1 VTVSDAPAAARRR
14 PAALRAVD
22 RATLPDDMR
31 AALAGGLAVFLM
43 IFWSVDDGGTDA
55 GIWYWGA
62 LLVLAGVAALLVLTR
77 GALSGLP
84 RAAQIA
90 LGCFALYVAWS
101 YLSMTWAPYAG
112 LALQGANRALLYL
125 LMFTLLAAV
134 PWRRRTALIVLGA
147 YGAGIGVIA
156 IAFLYR
162 FAVGDN
168 VPGLFLDGRLDSPTG
183 YFNSN
188 AALFTIGALVAIG
201 LAARRGMPSGLRGL
215 YTAFAAADLML
226 AFTPQ
231 SRGWLFT
238 LPIVGLFAALAAGER
253 LRGIAIAIVAAL
265 GLLVDIRPLL
275 HLFQVA
281 SSRQL
286 TENAIHAG
294 KIGLLSCAGV
304 FAVVT
309 LLAMIESARGRGPL
323 PAGVRRLLGAGA
335 VVVALVAMGAGL
347 WVVSQHHPA
356 SFISREWRG
365 FTSEPTD
372 TATSNHFLEVGSG
385 RYDIWRSAVDAFRA
399 HPLGGL
405 GQDNFGDW
413 YLTHRHTVE
422 EPLWPHSLELR
433 LLASTGIIGFLLFAA
448 FLVAALIA
456 ALAARRRG
464 IEGDRM
470 LVGTALL
477 PLGVWLIHGSIDWF
491 WEFPALSGPALGFF
505 AMAIGNRARSN
516 QSPAA
521 AAGASASEDAGS
533 GEPGSGAGVPRDAA
547 PAKVTPRQRR
557 VPAPVAGVAGVLAL
571 GAATVALGF
580 PYLAVRELN
589 IGIGQSHTSVSASL
603 ADFRSSHTL
612 NPLMSD
618 PGTLGGSVALVNG
631 RYSQAAAFY
640 RQATSLEPGDWIAWL
655 GRGLAASMQGQVS
668 QARASYQV
676 AMRLDHDQLAVRD
689 AWKRVGTQHPLTPAE
704 AFDEINYVP

>member
-1 VTVSDAPAAARRR
+1 
-14 PAALRAVD
+14 
-22 RATLPDDMR
+22 
-31 AALAGGLAVFLM
+31 
-43 IFWSVDDGGTDA
+43 
-55 GIWYWGA
+55 
-62 LLVLAGVAALLVLTR
+62 
-77 GALSGLP
+77 
-84 RAAQIA
+84 
-90 LGCFALYVAWS
+90 
-101 YLSMTWAPYAG
+101 MTWAAYAG

-147 YGAGIGVIA
+147 YAAGIGVIA
-156 IAFLYR
+156 IAFLWR
-162 FAVGDN
+162 FAAGDN

-188 AALFTIGALVAIG
+188 AALFTIGGLVAIG
-201 LAARRGMPSGLRGL
+201 LAARRGLPSGLRGL
-215 YTAFAAADLML
+215 FTAFATADLML

-238 LPIVGLFAALAAGER
+238 LPIVGLFSVLVAGER
-253 LRGIAIAIVAAL
+253 LRCIAISIFAAL

-281 SSRQL
+281 SPHQL
-286 TENAIHAG
+286 TVNAIHAG

-309 LLAMIESARGRGPL
+309 LIAMIEAARGRGPL
-323 PAGVRRLLGAGA
+323 GHVQRRALGVGAIA
-335 VVVALVAMGAGL
+335 VALVAMAAGL

-365 FTSEPTD
+365 FTSEPTN

-399 HPLGGL
+399 HPLG
-405 GQDNFGDW
+405 
-413 YLTHRHTVE
+413 
-422 EPLWPHSLELR
+422 
-433 LLASTGIIGFLLFAA
+433 
-448 FLVAALIA
+448 
-456 ALAARRRG
+456 
-464 IEGDRM
+464 
-470 LVGTALL
+470 
-477 PLGVWLIHGSIDWF
+477 VWLIHGSIDWF
-491 WEFPALSGPALGFF
+491 WEFPALSGPAFGFF
-505 AMAIGNRARSN
+505 AMAIGNRGR
-516 QSPAA
+516 AA
-521 AAGASASEDAGS
+521 ARPALGDGDGDRGAAD
-533 GEPGSGAGVPRDAA
+533 PGDGGPDAA
-547 PAKVTPRQRR
+547 QPAPRVASPRR
-557 VPAPVAGVAGVLAL
+557 RLPAPVPALAGALAL

-589 IGIGQSHTSVSASL
+589 IGIGQSHSSVSASL
-603 ADFRSSHTL
+603 ADFRSSHRL

-631 RYSQAAAFY
+631 RYSEAAAFY

-668 QARASYQV
+668 QARAAYRV

>member
-1 VTVSDAPAAARRR
+1 M
-14 PAALRAVD
+14 RAV
-22 RATLPDDMR
+22 LG
-31 AALAGGLAVFLM
+31 GGLAVFLM

-55 GIWYWGA
+55 GTWYWGA
-62 LLVLAGVAALLVLTR
+62 LLTLAGVAALLVLTR
-77 GALSGLP
+77 GALSRLP

-101 YLSMTWAPYAG
+101 YLSMTWAAYSG

-156 IAFLYR
+156 IAFLFR
-162 FAVGDN
+162 FAAGDN

-238 LPIVGLFAALAAGER
+238 LPIVGLFAVLAAGER
-253 LRGIAIAIVAAL
+253 LRCIAISIVAAL

-281 SSRQL
+281 SSHQL

-304 FAVVT
+304 FGVVT

-323 PAGVRRLLGAGA
+323 PTGVRRLLGAGA
-335 VVVALVAMGAGL
+335 IAVALVAMGAGL

-448 FLVAALIA
+448 FLVAALVA
-456 ALAARRRG
+456 AVAARRRG

-491 WEFPALSGPALGFF
+491 WEFPALTGPALGFF
-505 AMAIGNRARSN
+505 AMAIGNRARPTESTAAA
-516 QSPAA
+516 PAGVA
-521 AAGASASEDAGS
+521 APGDLAPRRVPPRRRLPAPVGVAAGA
-533 GEPGSGAGVPRDAA
+533 
-547 PAKVTPRQRR
+547 
-557 VPAPVAGVAGVLAL
+557 LAL
-571 GAATVALGF
+571 GAATVALGL

-589 IGIGQSHTSVSASL
+589 IGIDQSHTSVSASL
-603 ADFRSSHTL
+603 ADFRSSHQL

-631 RYSQAAAFY
+631 RYSQAAALY

-689 AWKRVGTQHPLTPAE
+689 AWKRVDTQHPLTPAE

>member
-1 VTVSDAPAAARRR
+1 M
-14 PAALRAVD
+14 RAV
-22 RATLPDDMR
+22 LG
-31 AALAGGLAVFLM
+31 GGLAVFLM

-55 GIWYWGA
+55 GTWYWGA
-62 LLVLAGVAALLVLTR
+62 LLTLAGVAALLVLTR
-77 GALSGLP
+77 GALSRLP

-101 YLSMTWAPYAG
+101 YLSMTWAAYSG

-156 IAFLYR
+156 IAFLFR
-162 FAVGDN
+162 FAAGDN

-238 LPIVGLFAALAAGER
+238 LPIVGLFAVLAAGER
-253 LRGIAIAIVAAL
+253 LRCIAISIVAAL

-281 SSRQL
+281 SSHQL

-304 FAVVT
+304 FGVVT

-323 PAGVRRLLGAGA
+323 PTGVRRLLGAGA
-335 VVVALVAMGAGL
+335 IAVALVAMGAGL

-413 YLTHRHTVE
+413 YLTHRRTVE

-448 FLVAALIA
+448 FLVAALVA
-456 ALAARRRG
+456 AVAARRRG

-491 WEFPALSGPALGFF
+491 WEFPALTGPALGFF
-505 AMAIGNRARSN
+505 AMAIGNRARPTESTAAA
-516 QSPAA
+516 PAGVA
-521 AAGASASEDAGS
+521 APGDLAPRRVPPRRRLPAPVGVAAGA
-533 GEPGSGAGVPRDAA
+533 
-547 PAKVTPRQRR
+547 
-557 VPAPVAGVAGVLAL
+557 LAL
-571 GAATVALGF
+571 GAATVALGL

-589 IGIGQSHTSVSASL
+589 IGIDQSHTSVSASL
-603 ADFRSSHTL
+603 ADFRSSHQL

-631 RYSQAAAFY
+631 RYSQAAALY

-689 AWKRVGTQHPLTPAE
+689 AWKRVDTQHPLTPAE

>member
-1 VTVSDAPAAARRR
+1 VTVSDAPAGARGR
-14 PAALRAVD
+14 PNPLPAID
-22 RATLPDDMR
+22 RATLPDDLR
-31 AALAGGLAVFLM
+31 AILAGGLAVFLM

-62 LLVLAGVAALLVLTR
+62 LLTLAGVAALLVLTR

-84 RAAQIA
+84 GAAKLA
-90 LGCFALYVAWS
+90 LGCLALYVAWS
-101 YLSMTWAPYAG
+101 YLSMTWAAYAG

-156 IAFLYR
+156 IAFLLR
-162 FAVGDN
+162 FAAGDN

-188 AALFTIGALVAIG
+188 AALFTIGGLLAIG
-201 LAARRGMPSGLRGL
+201 LAARRGLPSGLRGL

-238 LPIVGLFAALAAGER
+238 LPIVGLFSVLVAGER
-253 LRGIAIAIVAAL
+253 LRCIAISIVAAL

-281 SSRQL
+281 SPHQL
-286 TENAIHAG
+286 TVNAIHAG

-309 LLAMIESARGRGPL
+309 LIAMIEAARGRGPL
-323 PAGVRRLLGAGA
+323 RAAQRRALGVGAI
-335 VVVALVAMGAGL
+335 VVALVAMAAGL

-365 FTSEPTD
+365 FTSEPTN

-385 RYDIWRSAVDAFRA
+385 RYDIWRSALDAFRA
-399 HPLGGL
+399 HPLVGL

-433 LLASTGIIGFLLFAA
+433 LLASTGIIGFLLFAG
-448 FLVAALIA
+448 FLVAGLVA
-456 ALAARRRG
+456 AVAARRRG

-505 AMAIGNRARSN
+505 AMAIGNR
-516 QSPAA
+516 
-521 AAGASASEDAGS
+521 G
-533 GEPGSGAGVPRDAA
+533 RDATQPVTDTA
-547 PAKVTPRQRR
+547 PRR
-557 VPAPVAGVAGVLAL
+557 RLPAPVTALAGALAL
-571 GAATVALGF
+571 GAATIVLGF

-589 IGIGQSHTSVSASL
+589 LGIGQSHSSVNASL
-603 ADFRSSHTL
+603 ADFRSSHQL
-612 NPLMSD
+612 DPLMSD
-618 PGTLGGSVALVNG
+618 PGTLGGSVAVING

-668 QARASYQV
+668 QARNDYRV
-676 AMRLDHDQLAVRD
+676 ALRLDHDQLAVRD

>member
-1 VTVSDAPAAARRR
+1 MTVSDAPAGARRR
-14 PAALRAVD
+14 PRSLPALDRAALPGDLRAV
-22 RATLPDDMR
+22 
-31 AALAGGLAVFLM
+31 LAGGLAVFLM

-55 GIWYWGA
+55 VTWYWGA
-62 LLVLAGVAALLVLTR
+62 LLALAGAAAVLVLTR
-77 GALSGLP
+77 GALSRLP
-84 RAAQIA
+84 RATRIA

-101 YLSMTWAPYAG
+101 YLSMAWAAYAG

-134 PWRRRTALIVLGA
+134 PWRRRTATIVLGA

-156 IAFLYR
+156 IAFLFR
-162 FAVGDN
+162 FALGDN

-188 AALFTIGALVAIG
+188 AALFTIGGLVAIG
-201 LAARRGMPSGLRGL
+201 LSARRALPSPLRGL

-238 LPIVGLFAALAAGER
+238 LPLVGFFAVIFAGER
-253 LRGIAIAIVAAL
+253 LRSIAVAIAAAAAT
-265 GLLVDIRPLL
+265 LVDLRPLL
-275 HLFQVA
+275 HLFQVG
-281 SSRQL
+281 SPHQL
-286 TENAIHAG
+286 TENAVHAG

-309 LLAMIESARGRGPL
+309 LLAMVESARGRGPL
-323 PAGVRRLLGAGA
+323 RPAVRRLLGAGA
-335 VVVALVAMGAGL
+335 IVVAVVAMAAGL

-365 FTSEPTD
+365 FTSEPTN

-385 RYDIWRSAVDAFRA
+385 RYDIWRSAVQAFRA

-433 LLASTGIIGFLLFAA
+433 LLASTGVVGLLLFAA
-448 FLVAALIA
+448 FLVAAFVA
-456 ALAARRRG
+456 AIAARRRG
-464 IEGDRM
+464 IEGDRI

-491 WEFPALSGPALGFF
+491 WEFPALSGPALAFL
-505 AMAIGNRARSN
+505 AMAIGNRAGGAPEQVSAEPAGARRAG
-516 QSPAA
+516 AA
-521 AAGASASEDAGS
+521 AA
-533 GEPGSGAGVPRDAA
+533 R
-547 PAKVTPRQRR
+547 TPRRR
-557 VPAPVAGVAGVLAL
+557 LPAAVAVAAGALAL

-589 IGIGQSHTSVSASL
+589 LGIGQSQTSVGASL
-603 ADFRSSHTL
+603 ADFRSSHSL

-631 RYSQAAAFY
+631 RYSAAAAFY

-655 GRGLAASMQGQVS
+655 GRGLAASMQGQVDE
-668 QARASYQV
+668 ARSAYRV

-689 AWKRVGTQHPLTPAE
+689 AFRRVGTQHPLTAAE

>member
-1 VTVSDAPAAARRR
+1 VTVSDAPAGARRR
-14 PAALRAVD
+14 SSSLPAID
-22 RATLPDDMR
+22 RATLPDDVR
-31 AALAGGLAVFLM
+31 ALLAGGLAVFLM

-62 LLVLAGVAALLVLTR
+62 LLALAGVAALLVLTR
-77 GALSGLP
+77 GALTALP
-84 RAAQIA
+84 RAAKVA
-90 LGCFALYVAWS
+90 LGCLALYVAWS
-101 YLSMTWAPYAG
+101 YLSMTWAAYAG
-112 LALQGANRALLYL
+112 LALQGADRALLYL

-156 IAFLYR
+156 IAFLWR
-162 FAVGDN
+162 FAAGDN

-183 YFNSN
+183 YFNSD
-188 AALFTIGALVAIG
+188 AAMFTIGGLVAIG
-201 LAARRGMPSGLRGL
+201 LAARRGLPSGLRGL
-215 YTAFAAADLML
+215 FTAFAAADLML

-238 LPIVGLFAALAAGER
+238 LPIVGLFSVLVAGER
-253 LRGIAIAIVAAL
+253 LRCIAISIFAAL

-281 SSRQL
+281 SPHQL
-286 TENAIHAG
+286 TVNAIHAG

-309 LLAMIESARGRGPL
+309 LIAMIEAARGRGPL
-323 PAGVRRLLGAGA
+323 RPAHRRALGAGA
-335 VVVALVAMGAGL
+335 LVVALVAMAAGL

-365 FTSEPTD
+365 FTSEPTN

-399 HPLGGL
+399 HPIGGL

-433 LLASTGIIGFLLFAA
+433 LLASTGIIGFLLFAG
-448 FLVAALIA
+448 FLVAALVA

-505 AMAIGNRARSN
+505 AMALGNRSRAVA
-516 QSPAA
+516 SPAPSD
-521 AAGASASEDAGS
+521 GGRDDA
-533 GEPGSGAGVPRDAA
+533 EPATGDGGRDDAQFAPRVAA
-547 PAKVTPRQRR
+547 PRR
-557 VPAPVAGVAGVLAL
+557 RLPAPVPAIAGALAL

-580 PYLAVRELN
+580 PYLAIRELN
-589 IGIGQSHTSVSASL
+589 IGIAQSQSSVSASL
-603 ADFRSSHTL
+603 ADFRSSHRL

-618 PGTLGGSVALVNG
+618 PGTLGGSVAVVNG
-631 RYSQAAAFY
+631 RYSEAAGFY

-655 GRGLAASMQGQVS
+655 GRGLAASMQGQVA
-668 QARASYQV
+668 QARAAYRV

>member
-1 VTVSDAPAAARRR
+1 MTVSDAPAAARRR
-14 PAALRAVD
+14 AMALSTID
-22 RATLPDDMR
+22 RATLPDDLR
-31 AALAGGLAVFLM
+31 AVVAGGLAVFLM

-55 GIWYWGA
+55 GTWYWGA
-62 LLVLAGVAALLVLTR
+62 LLTLAGVAALLVLTR
-77 GALSGLP
+77 GALSRLP
-84 RAAQIA
+84 RATRIA

-101 YLSMTWAPYAG
+101 YLSMTWAAYAG

-134 PWRRRTALIVLGA
+134 PWRRRTALLVLGA
-147 YGAGIGVIA
+147 YGAGIGIIA
-156 IAFLYR
+156 VAFLFR

-188 AALFTIGALVAIG
+188 AALFTIGALVAVG
-201 LAARRGMPSGLRGL
+201 LAARRGLPSGLRGL
-215 YTAFAAADLML
+215 YAAFAAADLML

-238 LPIVGLFAALAAGER
+238 LPIVGLFAVLVAGER
-253 LRGIAIAIVAAL
+253 LRCVAISIVAAL

-275 HLFQVA
+275 HLFQLA
-281 SSRQL
+281 SSHQL
-286 TENAIHAG
+286 TQNAIHAG

-309 LLAMIESARGRGPL
+309 LVAMIESARGQGPL
-323 PAGVRRLLGAGA
+323 QPAVRRLLGVGA
-335 VVVALVAMGAGL
+335 VVVALGAMAAGL

-385 RYDIWRSAVDAFRA
+385 RYDIWRSAIEAFRA

-433 LLASTGIIGFLLFAA
+433 LLASTGIIGFLLFAG
-448 FLVAALIA
+448 FLVAGLVA
-456 ALAARRRG
+456 AVAARRRG
-464 IEGDRM
+464 LTGDRM

-491 WEFPALSGPALGFF
+491 WEFPALSGPALGFL
-505 AMAIGNRARSN
+505 AMAIGNRGREPEPSADAAPGDAPGALAATGDAARRTV
-516 QSPAA
+516 PARRRLPAPVAA
-521 AAGASASEDAGS
+521 AAGA
-533 GEPGSGAGVPRDAA
+533 
-547 PAKVTPRQRR
+547 
-557 VPAPVAGVAGVLAL
+557 LAL

-589 IGIGQSHTSVSASL
+589 IGIDQSHTSVSASL
-603 ADFRSSHTL
+603 ASFRSSHQL

-631 RYSQAAAFY
+631 RYSEAAAFY

-676 AMRLDHDQLAVRD
+676 AMHLDHDQLAVRN

>member
-1 VTVSDAPAAARRR
+1 VTVSDAPAVARRR
-14 PAALRAVD
+14 LPSLSAID
-22 RATLPDDMR
+22 RAALPDDLR
-31 AALAGGLAVFLM
+31 AIFAGGLAVFLM

-55 GIWYWGA
+55 GTWYWGA
-62 LLVLAGVAALLVLTR
+62 LLTLAGVAALLVLTR

-84 RAAQIA
+84 GAAKIA
-90 LGCFALYVAWS
+90 LGCFALYVGWS
-101 YLSMTWAPYAG
+101 YLSMTWAAYSG

-134 PWRRRTALIVLGA
+134 PWRRRTALLVLGA

-156 IAFLYR
+156 IAFLFR
-162 FAVGDN
+162 FALGDN

-188 AALFTIGALVAIG
+188 AALFTIGGLVAIA
-201 LAARRGMPSGLRGL
+201 LAARRGLPSGMRGL
-215 YTAFAAADLML
+215 YAAFAAADLML

-238 LPIVGLFAALAAGER
+238 LPLVGVFSVLVAGER
-253 LRGIAIAIVAAL
+253 LRCIAVAIAAAAAT
-265 GLLVDIRPLL
+265 LVDIHPLL

-281 SSRQL
+281 TPHQL
-286 TENAIHAG
+286 TQNAIHAG

-309 LLAMIESARGRGPL
+309 LLAMVESARGRRPL
-323 PAGVRRLLGAGA
+323 SPAVRRVLGGGA
-335 VVVALVAMGAGL
+335 VVVALVAMAGGL

-365 FTSEPTD
+365 FTSEPTN

-385 RYDIWRSAVDAFRA
+385 RYDIWRSAVEAFRA

-413 YLTHRHTVE
+413 YLTHRHTIE

-433 LLASTGIIGFLLFAA
+433 LLASTGIVGFLLFAG

-456 ALAARRRG
+456 AIGARRRP
-464 IEGDRM
+464 IDGDRM
-470 LVGTALL
+470 LVGAALL

-491 WEFPALSGPALGFF
+491 WEFPALSGPALGFLG
-505 AMAIGNRARSN
+505 MAVGSRAR
-516 QSPAA
+516 QAP
-521 AAGASASEDAGS
+521 
-533 GEPGSGAGVPRDAA
+533 EPGAVPTRSRRRLPA
-547 PAKVTPRQRR
+547 PATAV
-557 VPAPVAGVAGVLAL
+557 VGALAL
-571 GAATVALGF
+571 GAATVVLGF
-580 PYLAVRELN
+580 PYLAVRKLN
-589 IGIGQSHTSVSASL
+589 IGIDQSHNSVSASL
-603 ADFRSSHTL
+603 TDFRSSHRL

-631 RYSQAAAFY
+631 RYAAAAGFY

-655 GRGLAASMQGQVS
+655 GRGLAASMQGQVD
-668 QARASYQV
+668 QARAAYRV
-676 AMRLDHDQLAVRD
+676 AMRLDDDQLAVRD
-689 AWKRVGTQHPLTPAE
+689 AWKRVGTQHPLTPTE